1 MLPAARAGTNPSL
14 VSGLPETVRRVL
26 LACAKCLTALAVT
39 LACGL
44 GLSLST
50 ATAADHGCARA
61 TTAATRLPLA
71 TVRATVRCLINEERA
86 LHGLPPLRGSSRLA
100 GFAQQWVN
108 TLVVSDSFSHGNFA
122 ARIHAA
128 GISFLFAGEDLG
140 TGQRS
145 PNQIVR
151 AWMASA
157 DHCRNVLDPVFSEV
171 GIGVNLRSVPGF
183 SSGPAT
189 WAADFDLPIGHRS
202 PSKNTGPARGCPYSS
217 L

>member
-1 MLPAARAGTNPSL
+1 MVLGLPANS
-14 VSGLPETVRRVL
+14 RRVL
-26 LACAKCLTALAVT
+26 LACAKCLTPLAVT

-50 ATAADHGCARA
+50 ASAAGHGCDRA
-61 TTAATRLPLA
+61 TTAANRLPLA
-71 TVRATVRCLINEERA
+71 TVRAAVRCLINEERTV
-86 LHGLPPLRGSSRLA
+86 HGLPPLRGSSRLSDS
-100 GFAQQWVN
+100 AQQWVN
-108 TLVVSDSFSHGNFA
+108 TLVSADLFSHGNFA
-122 ARIHAA
+122 DRLHAV
-128 GISFLFAGEDLG
+128 GVNFFFAGENLG

-145 PNQIVR
+145 PSQIVR

-157 DHCRNVLDPVFSEV
+157 DHCRNILDPVFSQV
-171 GIGVNLRSVPGF
+171 GIGVNLRSVPGY

-202 PSKNTGPARGCPYSS
+202 PSKNAGPAKGCPYSS